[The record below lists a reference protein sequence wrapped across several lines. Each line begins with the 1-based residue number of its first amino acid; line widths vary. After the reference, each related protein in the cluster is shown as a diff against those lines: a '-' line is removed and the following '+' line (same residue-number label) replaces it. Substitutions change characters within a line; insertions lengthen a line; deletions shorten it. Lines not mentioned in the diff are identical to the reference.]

1 MRETPRGGRTARE
14 GSLRENNAVHG
25 KVLIVM
31 GPMGCGKTTVGRLL
45 AGRLGWR
52 FIEGD
57 DFHPPANVENMRQGI
72 PLTDVERI
80 PWLDALASEIVACR
94 NRGESAVLS
103 CSALKADYRTRLGV
117 DQKTVVTV
125 YLKGSHGQLLERV
138 EARAHPY
145 MNAGLLKSQLDTL
158 EPPLDGIVADIAATP
173 EAIVEQ
179 VVEELKGL

>member
-1 MRETPRGGRTARE
+1 MQAM
-14 GSLRENNAVHG
+14 
-25 KVLIVM
+25 VLIVM
-31 GPMGCGKTTVGRLL
+31 GPMGCGKTTVGKLL
-45 AGRLGWR
+45 AVRLGWR

-57 DFHPPANVENMRQGI
+57 EFHPPANVEKMRKGI
-72 PLTDVERI
+72 PLTDLDRI
-80 PWLDALASEIVACR
+80 PWLDALASEIETCR
-94 NRGESAVLS
+94 KGGESAVLA

-125 YLKGSHGQLLERV
+125 YLKGSHHQLLERI

-158 EPPLDGIVADIAATP
+158 EPPKDGILADIAGRP

-179 VVEELKGL
+179 VVEQLRALGVHP